1 MNEQSGLGPPSKDGR
16 PPAAPQSPA
25 DTDQPLKLPAG
36 RPPWDPWNGLRVGAL
51 TGGIVGVLVA
61 VGLSITPLGP
71 VLFGAVGGGVVG
83 YRSEK
88 RKQSNEPIPPSP
100 RRGPTS

>member
-1 MNEQSGLGPPSKDGR
+1 MNEQPGPGSPSTNGPP
-16 PPAAPQSPA
+16 AA
-25 DTDQPLKLPAG
+25 DTDQPMKLPAG

-71 VLFGAVGGGVVG
+71 VLFGAIGGGVLG
-83 YRSEK
+83 YRSER